1 MRPDETPD
9 EPPTESI
16 RSFRAHMAH
25 RLDQG
30 KVVRITRRGVPIG
43 HYVPIN
49 QPVPIEP
56 DEIEPEDEA
65 LPDDDGSIV
74 LATVTADAGP
84 RWHTLWTSSHLGL
97 QAFLG
102 EID

>member
-1 MRPDETPD
+1 
-9 EPPTESI
+9 
-16 RSFRAHMAH
+16 MAH